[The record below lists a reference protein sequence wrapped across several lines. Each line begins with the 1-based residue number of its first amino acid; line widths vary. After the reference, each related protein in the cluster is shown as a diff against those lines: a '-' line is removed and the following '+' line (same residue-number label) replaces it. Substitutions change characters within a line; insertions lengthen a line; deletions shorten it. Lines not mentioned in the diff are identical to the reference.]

1 MADDTPKDERTEAP
15 TPRRREQAREKG
27 DRLTSRE
34 LATALAGAAGAL
46 WLWAFAPRFAQ
57 AMRAS
62 LADGLSFGHTR
73 ITDFRPVDT
82 LAAQIWPLTAPLGA
96 LAGLVLVAAIM
107 GQGATGG
114 IGFTPGQLAPDWK
127 RLNPAAGFKRIFGS
141 RGLIELGK
149 ALLKTIVLIGIAGLT
164 ISSAMPRLAGLSS
177 LPRDSAIA
185 EAAALALKLMLSLTL
200 GLALI
205 GAVDIPL
212 QVRLWLQRL
221 RMTKQDIK
229 EEMKQ
234 QEGSPEVK
242 YAMRRLARE
251 TLKRSSR
258 AAMADAT
265 VVVTNPTHF
274 AVALRYR
281 PETDVAPLIVARG
294 RGIVAEAIREL
305 AAERQIPTLSYPS
318 VARGLYFT
326 GKVGLLVRAD
336 LYAAVA
342 TILAFVLRVG
352 QPDAEQPEAEAPDT
366 ALFDEHGRPVAA
378 EGPAGP

>member
-1 MADDTPKDERTEAP
+1 MAEAPKDERTEAP

-27 DRLTSRE
+27 DRLASRE

-46 WLWAFAPRFAQ
+46 WLWAVAPRFGQ
-57 AMRAS
+57 AMRGS
-62 LADGLSFGHTR
+62 LAGGLSFGR
-73 ITDFRPVDT
+73 AEIADFRPVDA
-82 LAAQIWPLTAPLGA
+82 LAAMLWPLATPLAA
-96 LAGLVLVAAIM
+96 LAGLALVAAIL

-114 IGFTPGQLAPDWK
+114 IGFTPGKLAPDWK
-127 RLNPAAGFKRIFGS
+127 RLNPAAGLKRIFGS
-141 RGLIELGK
+141 RGLIELMK
-149 ALLKTIVLIGIAGLT
+149 AMLKAAILVAIA
-164 ISSAMPRLAGLSS
+164 SSAIHGARPKLAGLSAM
-177 LPRDSAIA
+177 PH
-185 EAAALALKLMLSLTL
+185 EAGVSVAAGLALQLMLSLTL

-205 GAVDIPL
+205 GAIDLPL
-212 QVRLWLQRL
+212 QIRLWMQRL

-242 YAMRRLARE
+242 YAMRRMARE
-251 TLKRSSR
+251 TLKRANR

-281 PETDVAPLIVARG
+281 PETDPAPLIVARG
-294 RGIVAEAIREL
+294 RGVVAEAIREL
-305 AAERQIPTLSYPS
+305 AAERGIATLSYPS
-318 VARGLYFT
+318 VARALYFT
-326 GKVGLLVRAD
+326 GKVGTLVRAD

-352 QPDAEQPEAEAPDT
+352 QPNAEPPPAEAPES
-366 ALFDEHGRPVAA
+366 ALFDEHGRRVV
-378 EGPAGP
+378 G